1 MALPSLL
8 KPSVKT
14 KFQVDFDWWKSQD
27 RNWRHSL
34 LAFLCEEHQAL
45 FAAYENEANIDL
57 VDLQTGEVT
66 QGDAILNT
74 LVEHCALQEGF
85 ISPNAPLVD
94 SIFKVFLVNHN
105 KAMNAEELSV
115 LLGKPA
121 QTILSTIGTGRV
133 YKGIRPILV

>member
-8 KPSVKT
+8 KPTVKT

-27 RNWRHSL
+27 RNWRNSL
-34 LAFLCEEHQAL
+34 LTFLCEEHQAL
-45 FAAYENEANIDL
+45 FASYGNEANIDL
-57 VDLQTGEVT
+57 VDPQTGEVS

-74 LVEHCALQEGF
+74 LVDHCAHQGGF
-85 ISPNAPLVD
+85 LSQNAPLVD
-94 SIFKVFLVNHN
+94 SIFKVFLVNKN
-105 KAMNAEELSV
+105 KAMNAEELSA

-133 YKGIRPILV
+133 YKGIRPILT